1 MQEHVFSA
9 GGSRRKELIFLI
21 QGRSKTSKVRG
32 FQKYI
37 TQNTAQK
44 NVLQRLLSQGSGTWP
59 LIYNHFSQVC
69 CGLWVPCKP
78 M

>member
-32 FQKYI
+32 FQKYR

-44 NVLQRLLSQGSGTWP
+44 MYCKDCSTRVQEL
-59 LIYNHFSQVC
+59 
-69 CGLWVPCKP
+69 GL
-78 M
+78 